1 MGAILR
7 VSRSRQHALTT
18 ALRVDM
24 AYLCVDVRTVLS
36 LLLAPL
42 FSVIFQGE
50 AYGDGFGYRMG
61 VIMTVFTCAMWV
73 LTMAV
78 ADLQNGYR
86 LRGIIPSSRKNQ
98 VAARYVV
105 GLVISVL
112 SVAMIVLIDG
122 VASADQSGLVIRGQS
137 VGGAVGRFLHRADG
151 RAYRAH
157 GLSVDQTRRSSSHDD
172 GDLCRCIGWIHT
184 AIYFACFGDQRI
196 GPCREC
202 HHRATIVAG
211 YCGIGNDGCGIW
223 NLVCN
228 CLSHICFK
236 GMVTMSWKSVVKQC
250 RFDCVG
256 TGLFSV
262 ANMVFLLVFPVLSI
276 VVSLVTIPTHVDE
289 HVASGLMGGLGGLA
303 SAMACMS
310 ALGPASSEES
320 AGHSAMRGLI
330 PVSRTAQVVGRYL
343 FLLVVGLLW
352 ALDVVICGGVF
363 IVFGDIA
370 DMGWIGTLA
379 AGAFIFALA
388 IILGSVLLACA
399 YRFTFRKMMVASVAV
414 MVGLYAVIALLA
426 RLPVDWQWLLL
437 NITDFLTIWWH
448 TALVLAVLCLLAYF
462 GSMLIA
468 IRIYRAKEL

>member
-24 AYLCVDVRTVLS
+24 AYLCVGVQTVFS

-42 FSVIFQGE
+42 FSAIFQGE
-50 AYGDGFGYRMG
+50 VYGDGFGYRMG

-122 VASADQSGLVIRGQS
+122 LQVLVNPDWSFAGNLWAAPLGGFCTALMIALIVPTGYLWTKLGGLQVTMMVIYVVVLAGS
-137 VGGAVGRFLHRADG
+137 IL
-151 RAYRAH
+151 
-157 GLSVDQTRRSSSHDD
+157 LSI
-172 GDLCRCIGWIHT
+172 LP
-184 AIYFACFGDQRI
+184 A
-196 GPCREC
+196 
-202 HHRATIVAG
+202 
-211 YCGIGNDGCGIW
+211 
-223 NLVCN
+223 

-236 GMVTMSWKSVVKQC
+236 GVVTMSWKSVVKQC

-276 VVSLVTIPTHVDE
+276 VVSLVMISTHVDE

-303 SAMACMS
+303 SVMAYMS
-310 ALGPASSEES
+310 ALGPAASEES

-352 ALDVVICGGVF
+352 ALDVVICGGIF
-363 IVFGDIA
+363 IIFGDIA
-370 DMGWIGTLA
+370 DMGWIGALA
-379 AGAFIFALA
+379 SGASIFALA

-399 YRFTFRKMMVASVAV
+399 CRFTFRKMMMAFGAV

-437 NITDFLTIWWH
+437 NIADFLTIWWH
-448 TALVLAVLCLLAYF
+448 TALVLAVLCLLAFF